1 MKVEEFKDAYPVA
14 DYDGWV
20 ASYLELVY
28 RFLDTAVENHRSEPP
43 LSEINEHV
51 VVLEDPDAILKNY
64 EKPIVMTWLA
74 DIAPDY
80 ATIASDRGTANF
92 RIVVWTE
99 DVDPGAGQFHALL
112 RSLIYA
118 LSIADNLE
126 RDRALTGD
134 SGDAAAEDVVVTS
147 IEPDTTI
154 PSGSGMKFTAMDVE
168 VEYKRRV
175 PR

>member
-1 MKVEEFKDAYPVA
+1 MKVDEFKEKYPVE
-14 DYDGWV
+14 DYEGFV
-20 ASYLELVY
+20 SSYLELVY

-51 VVLEDPDAILKNY
+51 IVLEDPETILNHY

-92 RIVVWTE
+92 RVVVWTE
-99 DVDPGAGQFHALL
+99 DLDPGAGQFHALL
-112 RSLIYA
+112 QSLIYS
-118 LSIADNLE
+118 LSIANNLE
-126 RDRALTGD
+126 NNRSLVGAN
-134 SGDAAAEDVVVTS
+134 GDAAAEDTVVTN
-147 IEPDTTI
+147 IAPDTTI

-168 VEYKRRV
+168 VEYKRRI